1 MLPWK
6 KLDEGT
12 EDLSV
17 LFLQLPVKLKLFK
30 NKKLF
35 QITDIGKDVEKR
47 EPLYTVGENV
57 NWCSHCGKQYGGSL
71 KK

>member
-47 EPLYTVGENV
+47 EPLYTVGGNV
-57 NWCSHCGKQYGGSL
+57 N
-71 KK
+71 

>member
-12 EDLSV
+12 EDSSV

-57 NWCSHCGKQYGGSL
+57 NWCSHCRKQHRGFSNS
-71 KK
+71 

>member
-12 EDLSV
+12 EDFCV

-30 NKKLF
+30 NKKFF

-57 NWCSHCGKQYGGSL
+57 NWYSHCRKQHGGFSNS
-71 KK
+71 